1 MQYVFIF
8 LKNLCEGNIEIKQYI
23 HEQRFT
29 DEENKIK
36 SESVD
41 FLNLGIT
48 ELKRMFNKFEIQII
62 KVPFAIIDF
71 IY

>member
-1 MQYVFIF
+1 MKRMFVYQPETVLEKHEFNQKVVNMQYAFIF

-23 HEQRFT
+23 HEQRFM

-41 FLNLGIT
+41 FLNL
-48 ELKRMFNKFEIQII
+48 
-62 KVPFAIIDF
+62 AIS
-71 IY
+71 